1 MYLFILPAEEEGLLV
16 SLRGAVEEARK
27 RGALED
33 LGGEMVLGAG
43 FKPLPKKMTDSRA
56 IYKFGIYLRLSSRM
70 SSWEEAFLFIF
81 SAVLQYE

>member
-1 MYLFILPAEEEGLLV
+1 MYLFILPAEEEGLLL

-43 FKPLPKKMTDSRA
+43 FKPLPKK
-56 IYKFGIYLRLSSRM
+56 
-70 SSWEEAFLFIF
+70 
-81 SAVLQYE
+81 